1 MTSQNNKGELKKV
14 SKRIFAPPV
23 AKPLALCSK
32 GETEPLRKQG
42 DAQAKKIPLNHCAGS
57 GAPRMEPKPRK
68 TKVNKK
74 TQDKRLKE
82 STTVEGKHCCDYS
95 LEEGYLTDAQFEE
108 IVQSVLQ
115 KSLQECMG
123 ETGKRVAVTEPAK
136 EQVLESET
144 LETILAVEDAVPGK
158 PSQGKGEA
166 ILLAMEQKEHL
177 PRTKKYSRL
186 LGNKDKKEKN
196 EKPEADNGGRKENR
210 KGAPKKKVQGNARI
224 LVDQEE
230 MQEEEA
236 DRGSGCFWC
245 MAWVQCSYPTCEK
258 WRRLSS
264 DIDPSV
270 LPEDWSCSQNPDHQ
284 YNSCSVPEETWSGS
298 ENEVVYAVYIPGS
311 IVWAKQYGYPWWP
324 GMIEAD
330 PDLAEYFLFSS
341 QEDSLPSK
349 YHVTFFGN
357 SATRAWISASLL
369 RNFGEPDV
377 EGNSLTKLKGKRD
390 KKNLEAALRMAKEA
404 EQINIQER
412 IRIFGFSSRF
422 SGREPPKDV
431 KDLKCKPCA
440 KKIQEPSSG
449 SKDTAASITS
459 QEKLLLGKPVMK
471 PDGNLNKKTNIKG
484 AKERKVTTE
493 DSFPLTKKSRREVS
507 SHKTIAV
514 PKGSGKAKVHQDG
527 QKGSKKSFTV
537 PQSKNPK
544 AAEWLSSCTARSTGN
559 LVLSSHSG
567 KKDSL
572 NEAEIFHAAERK
584 LLLSKGLEA
593 SDEPMAVVAEEEA
606 ALGSQEMSVSAEGKC
621 YSPEDFSLVFYEE

>member
-404 EQINIQER
+404 EQINIQQT
-412 IRIFGFSSRF
+412 IPAF
-422 SGREPPKDV
+422 
-431 KDLKCKPCA
+431 
-440 KKIQEPSSG
+440 Q
-449 SKDTAASITS
+449 
-459 QEKLLLGKPVMK
+459 LLLGKPVMK

>member
-404 EQINIQER
+404 EQINIQ
-412 IRIFGFSSRF
+412 
-422 SGREPPKDV
+422 
-431 KDLKCKPCA
+431 
-440 KKIQEPSSG
+440 
-449 SKDTAASITS
+449 
-459 QEKLLLGKPVMK
+459 LLLGKPVMK